1 MAKVIERQQKRLYK
15 CKHAKCAKVIEQILN
30 NSTLIHILY
39 FRLLKNESKEQD
51 VTATK
56 NAITTTESA
65 PVKDGD
71 YQYKIIVKKDNST
84 AAIISLAIMN
94 ALCAIALIGVSVVYI
109 KTKRFYQSKLG
120 K

>member
-1 MAKVIERQQKRLYK
+1 MGAPKKHYFSDEMYKYPKCLMINTRLRCFEADYK
-15 CKHAKCAKVIEQILN
+15 CIFSE
-30 NSTLIHILY
+30 
-39 FRLLKNESKEQD
+39 LLKNKSKEQD

-94 ALCAIALIGVSVVYI
+94 ALFAIALIGVSVVYI